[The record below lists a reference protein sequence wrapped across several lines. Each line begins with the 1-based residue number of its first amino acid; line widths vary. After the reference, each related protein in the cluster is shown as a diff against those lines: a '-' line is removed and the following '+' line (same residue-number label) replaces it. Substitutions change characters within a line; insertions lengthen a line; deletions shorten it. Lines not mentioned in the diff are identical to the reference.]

1 MKSQK
6 ATCILQTLSGQEC
19 LCEHIASFLDGLV
32 DVANLEYMSE
42 GHEGTPI
49 YDKLLDSSRLML
61 QAALLQMGDVLS
73 NIHGEISEY
82 VSIVEDPKNEKP
94 APLAFDLHEWEGKTL
109 RGNGW
114 ER

>member
-6 ATCILQTLSGQEC
+6 ATRILQTLSGQEC

-49 YDKLLDSSRLML
+49 YEKLLDSSRLML
-61 QAALLQMGDVLS
+61 QATLLQMGNVLS
-73 NIHGEISEY
+73 NIHGEIGEY
-82 VSIVEDPKNEKP
+82 VSIVEDPNHAKP
-94 APLAFDLHEWEGKTL
+94 LPLANALHDWEREPL
-109 RGNGW
+109 AGNGW
-114 ER
+114 EE